1 MRLGDTVDEPT
12 SSAQDVVKAAGPF
25 VHPETLALIGATS
38 RGDKVGNRILQ
49 YLAGWQGR
57 LFLVSRNESEIM
69 GRPACRDIADLPDSI
84 DLAVIAVEARKAVEA
99 AKRCADKNFRAVII
113 PASGFSETGTEGERL
128 EEELRQR
135 VSAKGTRVLG
145 PNTLGVFIPGT
156 GLDTVF
162 VEHGDRM
169 FAEPGESVFIT
180 QSGSVGIEALG
191 VSGVIGWGLKAF
203 IGLGNR
209 IDMGEN
215 EFIEYFARDHQAR
228 SIALYLET
236 FQDGGAFIDICRRT
250 TPVKPVIVLKAGR
263 SEEALHAVASHTGK
277 MSSPAEVFTGAARQ
291 AGIILAQNEE
301 QLTDFAKILSREPPV
316 FDPGVAVVTFAGG
329 YGIITLDLIADTE
342 HLFPARLSERTVSRI
357 RQSIP
362 AFASADNPVDLTASA
377 DNGMME
383 RTLQALED
391 DPNVGIIFCIAFFAP
406 PRV

>member
-1 MRLGDTVDEPT
+1 MERITASVIPVFTGMTGERMGMTWRSYGSRVRIKNDEAALMRLGDTVDEPT

-203 IGLGNR
+203 IGQTGSTWVRTNSSNTLPAT
-209 IDMGEN
+209 I
-215 EFIEYFARDHQAR
+215 
-228 SIALYLET
+228 
-236 FQDGGAFIDICRRT
+236 RR
-250 TPVKPVIVLKAGR
+250 
-263 SEEALHAVASHTGK
+263 
-277 MSSPAEVFTGAARQ
+277 
-291 AGIILAQNEE
+291 
-301 QLTDFAKILSREPPV
+301 
-316 FDPGVAVVTFAGG
+316 
-329 YGIITLDLIADTE
+329 
-342 HLFPARLSERTVSRI
+342 
-357 RQSIP
+357 
-362 AFASADNPVDLTASA
+362 
-377 DNGMME
+377 
-383 RTLQALED
+383 
-391 DPNVGIIFCIAFFAP
+391 AP
-406 PRV
+406 